1 MKFPQPVLDVLQR
14 KGIKLPSPIQM
25 QGIPVA
31 LTGRDMIG
39 IAFTGSGKT
48 ITFCLPMIMF
58 ALEEERR
65 MKLIQGEGPIGLVIV
80 PSVRLRQRID
90 WGRGGWAGL
99 LFMSLFVF
107 VVCGL
112 SKDTAEGEGIVRPSP
127 LTRLLSVCVAR
138 VGGANQRRD
147 HAVHR
152 CAGGRWRAGAS
163 HGPVY
168 RWLGCARTVS
178 VLPQVRSCFFMFT
191 AVFFS
196 LGVR

>member
-80 PSVRLRQRID
+80 PSVRLRERM
-90 WGRGGWAGL
+90 GR
-99 LFMSLFVF
+99 
-107 VVCGL
+107 
-112 SKDTAEGEGIVRPSP
+112 
-127 LTRLLSVCVAR
+127 
-138 VGGANQRRD
+138 
-147 HAVHR
+147 
-152 CAGGRWRAGAS
+152 
-163 HGPVY
+163 
-168 RWLGCARTVS
+168 
-178 VLPQVRSCFFMFT
+178 
-191 AVFFS
+191 
-196 LGVR
+196 